1 MTVRVSKYSFFSIV
15 FLFSILLFFLKID
28 FIYEMKN
35 ESSPRVLGESNENG
49 FSDSSGK
56 NFLKSYGKDNFF
68 LPDTNKNIEFV
79 PVKKK
84 DVQDIK
90 IWSKASVAIDVDS
103 GTILH
108 YDNGRK
114 KTQVA
119 SLTKI
124 MTAILI
130 VENVPNLEKETVI
143 SKEALWVPGT
153 VVGCPMSGFCNSN
166 RLYAGEK
173 ISIRNILHAMLLN
186 SANDAAK
193 SLAIHISGAEEK
205 FVDMMNAKVKELGL
219 KDTHFCT
226 SSGLEIDEQEQNC
239 YSSAYD
245 MARIASYSLQYDLIW
260 DIMRIDEEKIY
271 SSDGKYMHQ
280 LKNTDILL
288 GEMEN
293 CLGGKTGFTPL
304 AGKSLLTATVDETK
318 KHRVVAVILDDP
330 DRWGDMRRL
339 TQWIFDSY
347 DWRRY

>member
-1 MTVRVSKYSFFSIV
+1 MTFKISKYIFFPLV
-15 FLFSILLFFLKID
+15 LLFSILLFFSKIN
-28 FIYEMKN
+28 FTYEMKD
-35 ESSPRVLGESNENG
+35 EFSPRVLGESDEND
-49 FSDSSGK
+49 FFDSDEE
-56 NFLKSYGKDNFF
+56 NFLKNYGKDTFF
-68 LPDTNKNIEFV
+68 LPDANDNAEFI
-79 PVKKK
+79 PTKKK
-84 DVQDIK
+84 DIPNIK

-124 MTAILI
+124 ITAILT
-130 VENVPNLEKETVI
+130 VENVKNLEEEITI
-143 SKEALWVPGT
+143 SKEALNVPGT
-153 VVGCPMSGFCNSN
+153 VVGCPTSGFCNSN
-166 RLYAGEK
+166 RLYSGEK
-173 ISIRNILHAMLLN
+173 ISVKNVLHAMLLN

-193 SLAIHISGAEEK
+193 SLAIHISGVEEK
-205 FVDMMNAKVKELGL
+205 FVDLMNAKVKEMGL

-226 SSGLEIDEQEQNC
+226 SSGLETDAQAENC

-260 DIMRIDEEKIY
+260 DIMRIDEEKVY
-271 SSDGKYMHQ
+271 SVDGEYMHQ

-304 AGKSLLTATVDETK
+304 AGKSLLTATIDETK

-330 DRWGDMRRL
+330 NRWEDMKEL
-339 TQWIFDSY
+339 TSWIFDSY
-347 DWRRY
+347 EWKLY